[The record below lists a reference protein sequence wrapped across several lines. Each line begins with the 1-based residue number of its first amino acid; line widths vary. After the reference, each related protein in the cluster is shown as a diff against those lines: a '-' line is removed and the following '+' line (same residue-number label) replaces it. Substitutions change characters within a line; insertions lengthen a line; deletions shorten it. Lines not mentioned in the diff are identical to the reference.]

1 MIEPGREMVS
11 GHHRH
16 NVVPYTLRPLP
27 HSVQVLQVLETVDCL
42 SSSFVKLRS
51 GKHHCVDCP
60 KGSPSGGSGGISV
73 LVPLRKRGLH
83 EISAALLEIVPL
95 VLLCLFYLFAS
106 SPSVFC
112 LSF

>member
-11 GHHRH
+11 GHHMH

-27 HSVQVLQVLETVDCL
+27 RSIQVLQVLETVDCL

-60 KGSPSGGSGGISV
+60 KGSPSGGSGGIS
-73 LVPLRKRGLH
+73 
-83 EISAALLEIVPL
+83 E
-95 VLLCLFYLFAS
+95 CWYL
-106 SPSVFC
+106 
-112 LSF
+112 